1 MAALWWMLLPL
12 LILAGPAGAAC
23 APESRLRLPQGELC
37 GATSA
42 HSEAVLVYKGLPYA
56 EPPVPERQLRWQ
68 PPRPPLA
75 WDGLRQA
82 LAFGPVCPQY
92 GANGLEGA
100 EDCLYLNIW
109 TPKAAPGT
117 QARLPVLVFLHGG
130 GFTSGAGS
138 LASYDG
144 SSLAAQQAV
153 VVTLNYRLGALGFL
167 YADRAPGGPLE
178 QPVPGNL
185 GLLDQQ
191 AALAWVQAHI
201 AVFGGDP
208 ARVTLFGESAGAMS
222 AGLHLFAVPSSIPL
236 FRAAIMESNPMGV
249 LYPGPG
255 QDSAWGENYLQHLC
269 GPKVRSADCLP
280 NTADLQAFSLA
291 HVFQAAS
298 AYQTERMLKEADAGF
313 PQSMPWGPLVD
324 GTLVTSQPLDG
335 YGPAN
340 AKAAKPFV
348 FGMNGNEGVA
358 FAAMTCA
365 AFASNN
371 GTPNPDPAEAAR
383 CLPPGSKASMM
394 DPAWYDAAI
403 TQIYGPANAA
413 RVRAFSAAD
422 GSRPYDAH
430 SLPGTAYYNPAAQAM
445 AAVVGADNFICANL
459 HAVDRVLQQVPGQQ
473 VHAYLFTQPP
483 LFDLY
488 ADLGTRACA
497 PEYGQVCHGDE
508 LAFLFDTL
516 AVTSAEFHGILPVPA
531 ADQALAARMG
541 KAWTRFARD
550 LNMPAPWRPY
560 RPGQGLIQVL
570 NSSKPGQVDSATLNA
585 QAHCASLWD
594 SFYPQGRNSASLLRH
609 PGRQDGK
616 TRGR

>member
-1 MAALWWMLLPL
+1 MGTSGGWLLSLAL
-12 LILAGPAGAAC
+12 LAGPVAAAC
-23 APESRLRLPQGELC
+23 APESQVQLAQGELC
-37 GATSA
+37 GAISA
-42 HSEAVLVYKGLPYA
+42 RSDAVLVYKGLPYA

-75 WDGLRQA
+75 WDGQRQA

-92 GANGLEGA
+92 AGNTLQGA
-100 EDCLYLNIW
+100 EDCLSLNIW
-109 TPKAAPGT
+109 TPKAAPRHN
-117 QARLPVLVFLHGG
+117 ARLPVLVFLHGG

-144 SSLAAQQAV
+144 TSLAAQQAV
-153 VVTLNYRLGALGFL
+153 VVTLNYRLGPLGFL

-185 GLLDQQ
+185 GLMDQQ
-191 AALAWVQAHI
+191 AALTWVQANI
-201 AVFGGDP
+201 AAFGGDP

-222 AGLHLFAVPSSIPL
+222 VGLHLFAAPSSIPL
-236 FRAAIMESNPMGV
+236 FQAAIMESNPMGV
-249 LYPGPG
+249 RYPEPG
-255 QDSAWGENYLQHLC
+255 QDSAYGENYLKHLC
-269 GPKVRSADCLP
+269 GPKVRPADCQP
-280 NTADLQAFSLA
+280 SAADLQAFSLA
-291 HVFQAAS
+291 HVFQAAG
-298 AYQTERMLKEADAGF
+298 AYQTERMLREADAGF

-335 YGPAN
+335 YGPVN

-371 GTPNPDPAEAAR
+371 GAPNPDPAEAAR
-383 CLPPGSKASMM
+383 CLASGAKASMM

-422 GSRPYDAH
+422 GTRPYDAH

-483 LFDLY
+483 LFNLY
-488 ADLGTRACA
+488 AALGTRACA

-516 AVTSAEFHGILPVPA
+516 TVTSAEFDGILPVPA
-531 ADQALAARMG
+531 ADQALATRMG
-541 KAWTRFARD
+541 AAWTSFARD
-550 LNMPAPWRPY
+550 QAMPGPWQPY
-560 RPGQGLIQVL
+560 RPGKGAAMVL
-570 NSSKPGQVDSATLNA
+570 NSKSPGMVDTATLKE
-585 QAHCASLWD
+585 QAHCTRLWD
-594 SFYPQGRNSASLLRH
+594 PLYPKERRSL
-609 PGRQDGK
+609 PKPIRQP
-616 TRGR
+616 